1 MVVHIENLREQESS
15 AEIQAKLS
23 ASLSLPLPGNV
34 LYVSAL
40 SYLKKF
46 KNCGNKSGGLLGWR
60 KLETDDLGEVQ
71 ERKAVRGTD
80 KVCKS
85 VCMCQIR

>member
-1 MVVHIENLREQESS
+1 MLVHIENLRDS

-23 ASLSLPLPGNV
+23 ASLSLTMFPGNV
-34 LYVSAL
+34 LYMSAL

-60 KLETDDLGEVQ
+60 KLGTDDLREVQ
-71 ERKAVRGTD
+71 ERKAVRRTD
-80 KVCKS
+80 KVCKG
-85 VCMCQIR
+85 VCMC

>member
-1 MVVHIENLREQESS
+1 MLVHIENLREEETTV
-15 AEIQAKLS
+15 EIQAKLS
-23 ASLSLPLPGNV
+23 ASLSLTLPGNV
-34 LYVSAL
+34 LYMSAL

-46 KNCGNKSGGLLGWR
+46 KNCGNKSRGLLGWR

-80 KVCKS
+80 KVCKG
-85 VCMCQIR
+85 VCMC